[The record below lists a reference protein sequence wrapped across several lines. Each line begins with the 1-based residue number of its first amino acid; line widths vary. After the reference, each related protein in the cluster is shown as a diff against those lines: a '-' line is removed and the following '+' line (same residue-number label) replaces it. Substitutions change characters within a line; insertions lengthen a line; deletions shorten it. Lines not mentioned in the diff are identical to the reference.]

1 MVLAVLKD
9 QVGHTV
15 DEEGLARP
23 QAGMLRYTINH
34 GGSLPRT
41 LPHQKGVRRGSLTF
55 WPLLSAANALTLFAS
70 AHAAEIALNV
80 DATDVIHGI
89 QHADLIIPV
98 TPGPITLG
106 YPKWIPGEHGPN
118 GPITQLM
125 NIHFVTGSRELPWRR
140 DALDSFAFH
149 LTIPKG
155 ASTLHVHLDY
165 FSPPQAFGTGFG
177 KSPDVTS
184 QLLILLFNQVILY
197 PVDLHAEIQV
207 KTRVRL
213 PEGWDF
219 DSALPARRISNGE
232 ISFASA
238 PLSTL
243 IDSPLLA
250 GLHLRRLPVTDGP
263 SAIRMTIAAEDTA
276 ELAMDDRVVQ
286 HLQALVAETA
296 QVFGPGHY
304 RQYAWLLSL
313 GDRLQHDGTEH
324 SESADVRQGESLF
337 TDPDQSIQWR
347 LFPHEYVHSWNG
359 KYRRP
364 AGLAT
369 RNFQA
374 PMHDELLWMY
384 EGLTRYYGD
393 LVLSARSHF
402 ATPEE
407 SRDYLAY
414 VAAQM
419 SNDRPGRSWRSL
431 ADTASAVPA
440 YAEAP
445 LAWTTIRRGT
455 DYYNEMLLIWLE
467 ADMLIRE
474 RTSNRSSLDDFCR
487 SFFAGPER
495 SPALRPYTRG
505 DIVAALRAVAPLD
518 WDKFFIERIDDINP
532 SAPLAGLRAS
542 GWNLTFD
549 DTPNPFLAKVE
560 RLSSSYNLSFSLGL
574 WISAD
579 GTILD
584 VVPASPAYDAGVAP
598 GMHLAL
604 IGGTKWSI
612 EAAQL
617 EISAAQ
623 RTASPIELVVGL
635 GNESH
640 TVHVNYHGGL
650 RYPHL
655 TGDASHG
662 DRLSDILAP
671 ISASSESG
679 GLTIHLDMPMRGA
692 Q

>member
-1 MVLAVLKD
+1 M
-9 QVGHTV
+9 
-15 DEEGLARP
+15 
-23 QAGMLRYTINH
+23 
-34 GGSLPRT
+34 PRCSQWMT
-41 LPHQKGVRRGSLTF
+41 AWS
-55 WPLLSAANALTLFAS
+55 
-70 AHAAEIALNV
+70 
-80 DATDVIHGI
+80 
-89 QHADLIIPV
+89 
-98 TPGPITLG
+98 
-106 YPKWIPGEHGPN
+106 
-118 GPITQLM
+118 
-125 NIHFVTGSRELPWRR
+125 
-140 DALDSFAFH
+140 
-149 LTIPKG
+149 
-155 ASTLHVHLDY
+155 STCRHWL
-165 FSPPQAFGTGFG
+165 
-177 KSPDVTS
+177 
-184 QLLILLFNQVILY
+184 
-197 PVDLHAEIQV
+197 
-207 KTRVRL
+207 
-213 PEGWDF
+213 
-219 DSALPARRISNGE
+219 
-232 ISFASA
+232 
-238 PLSTL
+238 
-243 IDSPLLA
+243 
-250 GLHLRRLPVTDGP
+250 LRRH
-263 SAIRMTIAAEDTA
+263 E
-276 ELAMDDRVVQ
+276 
-286 HLQALVAETA
+286 
-296 QVFGPGHY
+296 VFGPGHY

-419 SNDRPGRSWRSL
+419 SDDRPGRSWRSL
-431 ADTASAVPA
+431 ADTAIAVPA

-445 LAWTTIRRGT
+445 LAWTTIRRGI

-474 RTSNRSSLDDFCR
+474 HTANRRSLDDFCR

-495 SPALRPYTRG
+495 APALRPYTRR
-505 DIVAALRAVAPLD
+505 DIVAALGVVAPLD

-532 SAPLAGLRAS
+532 GAPLAGLSAS

-574 WISAD
+574 WITAD
-579 GTILD
+579 GTIQD
-584 VVPASPAYDAGVAP
+584 VVPGSPAYDAGVAP
-598 GMHLAL
+598 GMHLTS
-604 IGGTKWSI
+604 IGGNKWSI

-623 RTASPIELVVGL
+623 RSASPIELVVGF

-640 TVHVNYHGGL
+640 TVHVNYHRGL

-655 TGDASHG
+655 TRDASHG

-671 ISASSESG
+671 TSAVVTAG
-679 GLTIHLDMPMRGA
+679 G
-692 Q
+692 